1 MIMTLD
7 LASEVEEIKFYFL
20 GDGNLDGVV
29 ELEDYYLGW
38 GLVETKNNK
47 FLVKCQKSDDNNF
60 YLAFEY
66 FEWERYRTKFRVKHF
81 ESPYLSGPIS
91 VTGLTKQADYIT
103 LNYGVYLYGNG
114 IDTVYI
120 GILGKKLPNMEERR
134 KIAKD
139 WDAIIPILINE

>member
-7 LASEVEEIKFYFL
+7 LAGEVEEVKFYFL

-66 FEWERYRTKFRVKHF
+66 FEWERYRTKFRK
-81 ESPYLSGPIS
+81 SLSFWSYFSYRAYKTSRLHNPKLWSIP
-91 VTGLTKQADYIT
+91 LWKWNRCCLYRNFREKIT
-103 LNYGVYLYGNG
+103 
-114 IDTVYI
+114 
-120 GILGKKLPNMEERR
+120 
-134 KIAKD
+134 
-139 WDAIIPILINE
+139 